1 MDERKKNVWG
11 RGFKRPLRSAN
22 GCWLITRSKRN
33 EKELVITKFEDL
45 TFKDFE
51 NYVGKKDV
59 VFVLK
64 RAFEDAME
72 AARRTINKMLD
83 SNSRYRNY
91 NDSQLDRLHEHSIRL
106 AEVDF
111 KWRSCENNIGRL
123 ILIGFAVS
131 AVVDDVEKLEKTIK
145 KEIKDKVDKD
155 WGNLGGD
162 YDD

>member
-1 MDERKKNVWG
+1 MMKKE
-11 RGFKRPLRSAN
+11 F
-22 GCWLITRSKRN
+22 
-33 EKELVITKFEDL
+33 VITKFEDVM
-45 TFKDFE
+45 FRDFE

-59 VFVLK
+59 VFALK
-64 RAFEDAME
+64 KAFEDAMN

-131 AVVDDVEKLEKTIK
+131 AVVNDVRELKETIEKEVEDKENKSWDILE
-145 KEIKDKVDKD
+145 EE
-155 WGNLGGD
+155 

>member
-1 MDERKKNVWG
+1 MKKE
-11 RGFKRPLRSAN
+11 
-22 GCWLITRSKRN
+22 T
-33 EKELVITKFEDL
+33 VITKFEDL
-45 TFKDFE
+45 MFRDFE

-59 VFVLK
+59 VFALK

-83 SNSRYRNY
+83 SNSRYRCY
-91 NDSQLDRLHEHSIRL
+91 NDSQLERIHDHCTRF

-131 AVVDDVEKLEKTIK
+131 GIVDSVKELKETIE
-145 KEIKDKVDKD
+145 KEIEDEKNKE
-155 WGNLGGD
+155 WECYGEE

>member
-1 MDERKKNVWG
+1 MK
-11 RGFKRPLRSAN
+11 
-22 GCWLITRSKRN
+22 
-33 EKELVITKFEDL
+33 KELVIPEFKDL
-45 TFKDFE
+45 TFKNFE

-59 VFVLK
+59 VFALK

-72 AARRTINKMLD
+72 AARRTINKMLN

-91 NDSQLDRLHEHSIRL
+91 NDSQLNRLHEHSIRL

-131 AVVDDVEKLEKTIK
+131 AVVDDVEKLEETIK
-145 KEIKDKVDKD
+145 KEIKNKADKEWEDFGV
-155 WGNLGGD
+155 D

>member
-1 MDERKKNVWG
+1 MKKE
-11 RGFKRPLRSAN
+11 
-22 GCWLITRSKRN
+22 I
-33 EKELVITKFEDL
+33 VIPKFEDL
-45 TFKDFE
+45 AFKDFE

-64 RAFEDAME
+64 RSFEDAIE
-72 AARRTINKMLD
+72 SARKTINKRLD
-83 SNSRYRNY
+83 SNSRYRNC

-123 ILIGFAVS
+123 ILIGFTVS
-131 AVVDDVEKLEKTIK
+131 AVVDDVEKLEETIK
-145 KEIKDKVDKD
+145 KEIKDKENKEWED
-155 WGNLGGD
+155 LGVD